1 MRFAF
6 IGEHRQRWPVTLMCR
21 VLAVSRSG
29 FYGWRNRKPGPREQR
44 RKQMTQKIRQVHED
58 SRQTYGSP
66 RVHRQLRLQKERVSP
81 KTVAKLMKTAGI
93 QGKTRRKYRPRTTD
107 SDHALPVAANLLQR
121 DFTAA
126 APNRKWVADITYIA
140 TAEGWLYL
148 AVVMDLFSRMI
159 VGWSMADHLKASLV
173 CDALKMAVARRRP
186 AVGLIHHSDRGVQYA
201 SDAFAQLLAE
211 HGITASMSGK
221 GNCYDNA
228 AMESFMGTMKSELP
242 EEPFTGH
249 AAARSSIF
257 DYIEVF
263 YNRQRLHSTLDYVSP
278 ATFEQRHQVA

>member
-1 MRFAF
+1 VRFAF
-6 IGEHRQRWPVTLMCR
+6 IGEHRTCWPVTLMCR

-29 FYGWRNRKPGPREQR
+29 FYGWLNRKPGPRQQR
-44 RKQMTQKIRQVHED
+44 REQLTQKIRQVHED

-66 RVHRQLRLQKERVSP
+66 RVHRALREQKEQVSP
-81 KTVAKLMKTAGI
+81 KTVAKIMKTAGI

-107 SDHALPVAANLLQR
+107 SDHTLPIAANLLQR

-186 AVGLIHHSDRGVQYA
+186 AAGLIHHSDRGVQYA

-221 GNCYDNA
+221 GDCYDNA
-228 AMESFMGTMKSELP
+228 AMESFFGTMKTELP
-242 EEPFTGH
+242 DEVFAGH
-249 AAARSSIF
+249 ALARSAIF